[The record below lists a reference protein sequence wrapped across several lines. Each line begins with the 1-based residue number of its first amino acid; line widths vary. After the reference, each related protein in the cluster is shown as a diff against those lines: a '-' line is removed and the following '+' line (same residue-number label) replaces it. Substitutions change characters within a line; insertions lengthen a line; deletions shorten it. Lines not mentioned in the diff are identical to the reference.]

1 MKEVLIRKSNG
12 ERVPFDE
19 EKLKKALYRSG
30 ATGHEAEEAL
40 QNVRKIIQDGIST
53 RKIYQYAYQALR
65 KKSKHAAGR
74 YRLKRAMMELGPT
87 GYPFEKFVAKLLEAQ
102 GYRCLINQIQQGK
115 CVNHE
120 LDVVASKE
128 NLQIMIEC
136 KYHSDAERKS
146 DVKVPLY
153 IHSRFMDVKAA
164 WEKEHAGKN
173 YKGMVITNTRFS
185 EDATNYARCSGLLIV
200 SWDYPQGN
208 SLKDQIDR
216 TGVHPITTLGL
227 LKKSEKQQLIN
238 EGVVLC
244 RELPDHIQLLE
255 KMRIDRI
262 RIRNIL
268 KEAGEILE
276 G

>member
-1 MKEVLIRKSNG
+1 MKEILIRKSNG
-12 ERVPFDE
+12 EKVPFDE
-19 EKLKKALYRSG
+19 EKLRSALSRSG
-30 ATGHEAEEAL
+30 ATAGEAEEAIES
-40 QNVRKIIQDGIST
+40 VRKILQEGIST
-53 RKIYQYAYQALR
+53 RKIYQYAYQRLR

-74 YRLKRAMMELGPT
+74 YRLKRAMMELGPS

-102 GYRCLINQIQQGK
+102 GYHCLINQIQQGK
-115 CVNHE
+115 CVDHE
-120 LDVVASKE
+120 LDVVAAKE
-128 NLQIMIEC
+128 NLRIMIEC

-164 WEKEHAGKN
+164 WEKENSGKN
-173 YKGMVITNTRFS
+173 FKGMVITNTRFS

-227 LKKSEKQQLIN
+227 LKKTEKQQLLDK
-238 EGVVLC
+238 GVVLC

-255 KMRIDRI
+255 NMRIDRV
-262 RIRNIL
+262 RIKNIL
-268 KEAGEILE
+268 KEAGEIS
-276 G
+276 GS